1 MIIYF
6 RFNTVAASEPNW
18 MSQPNLCPPLL
29 RRKSALAPGVW
40 PVPFPRIAPSR
51 DRRHSRFCL
60 REIHPVQSADAVVE
74 VPQAQRFSDGTG
86 MEIRRERETRELRP
100 EPQRAALAGHKT
112 ACRGHAAPGE
122 TEISRRPQP
131 PQMPGWRRSP
141 NGYARSAALTGYSTN
156 IPSAGTLPAPLGR
169 FAWAIQAAV

>member
-40 PVPFPRIAPSR
+40 PVPFPRIALSR

-86 MEIRRERETRELRP
+86 MEIVFLLAEKGRP
-100 EPQRAALAGHKT
+100 GNSAQSRGGQHWPDIKPRAVVT
-112 ACRGHAAPGE
+112 
-122 TEISRRPQP
+122 QP
-131 PQMPGWRRSP
+131 PVKQR
-141 NGYARSAALTGYSTN
+141 
-156 IPSAGTLPAPLGR
+156 
-169 FAWAIQAAV
+169 